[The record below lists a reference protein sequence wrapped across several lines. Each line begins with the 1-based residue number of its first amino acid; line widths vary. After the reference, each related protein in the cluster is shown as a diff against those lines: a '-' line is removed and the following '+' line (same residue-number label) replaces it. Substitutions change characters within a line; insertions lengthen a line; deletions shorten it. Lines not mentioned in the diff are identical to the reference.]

1 MALLWHCA
9 GWPGCRFT
17 VLNRVLKSPAILAT
31 LGFAIGGVGFAL
43 AQLLF
48 ARALDPE
55 DFAVV
60 SLVLSMNQVGF
71 VAAGLGIDVPINKHR
86 IPASRALLRRTLRL
100 AVPIA
105 AGVGLVGLAFYRLD
119 TLVAASLIAMVVAS
133 TANQVASALY
143 RSTQQFVRGLLL
155 TQLQNYA
162 LLFIAALALG
172 VDAIEAGSVIAL
184 IVIAYGAG
192 ATIGWIT
199 LRRRDAAAETGPTPL
214 QIREGLLAFGFSVA
228 VMILVQF
235 ERLVIPARLSM
246 ADLALF
252 SVAAALAAS
261 PFRMLQIGVGF
272 TLLPRLRACRTRE
285 QVRSLLLREAA
296 VVAAATA
303 IMIVGVWLLAPY
315 MLSTFLKGRYL
326 LPNSLLI
333 ALFIVGTVRVA
344 SAFAVSSVQAMGEAT
359 DFQRMTVF
367 AWFSIALGG
376 TCALVGAHFGLHGV
390 VYGVGIGWLALA
402 LAAALI
408 AVRANARWIDRGF
421 APAIAKAAHP

>member
-1 MALLWHCA
+1 MPL
-9 GWPGCRFT
+9 
-17 VLNRVLKSPAILAT
+17 RVLKSPAILAT

-48 ARALDPE
+48 ARALEPD

-60 SLVLSMNQVGF
+60 SLVLAINQVGF

-86 IPASRALLRRTLRL
+86 LPASHALLRRTLRW

-105 AGVGLVGLAFYRLD
+105 LGVGLVALVFYRLD
-119 TLVAASLIAMVVAS
+119 ARIAACLTAMVVAS

-172 VDAIEAGSVIAL
+172 VDAIEAGGVIVL
-184 IVIAYGAG
+184 IVLAYGTG
-192 ATIGWIT
+192 ATIGWTT
-199 LRRRDAAAETGPTPL
+199 LRRRDAAAQVGPTAL
-214 QIREGLLAFGFSVA
+214 QIREGLLAFGYSIA

-272 TLLPRLRACRTRE
+272 TLLPRLRACRSRE
-285 QVRSLLLREAA
+285 QVRALLLREAA
-296 VVAAATA
+296 VVAAATL
-303 IMIVGVWLLAPY
+303 IMILGVWLLAPY
-315 MLSTFLKGRYL
+315 LLGTFLQGRYL
-326 LPNSLLI
+326 LPDSLLV
-333 ALFIVGTVRVA
+333 ALFIVGAVRVG
-344 SAFAVSSVQAMGEAT
+344 SAFAVSSVQAMGEERDLRRLT
-359 DFQRMTVF
+359 LM
-367 AWFSIALGG
+367 AWLSIGLGG
-376 TCALVGAHFGLHGV
+376 GCALAGARFGLRGV
-390 VYGVGIGWLALA
+390 VYGTGAGWLALA

-408 AVRANARWIDRGF
+408 AVRAEARWIDRGF
-421 APAIAKAAHP
+421 APSIAKTAHP

>member
-1 MALLWHCA
+1 MPLRL
-9 GWPGCRFT
+9 
-17 VLNRVLKSPAILAT
+17 LKSPAILAT

-48 ARALDPE
+48 ARALEPD

-60 SLVLSMNQVGF
+60 SLVLAINQVGF

-86 IPASRALLRRTLRL
+86 LPASRALLRRILRW

-105 AGVGLVGLAFYRLD
+105 LGVGLVALVFYRLD
-119 TLVAASLIAMVVAS
+119 ARIAAGLTAMVVAS

-172 VDAIEAGSVIAL
+172 VDAIEAGGVILL
-184 IVIAYGAG
+184 IVLAYGMG
-192 ATIGWIT
+192 ATIGWIS
-199 LRRRDAAAETGPTPL
+199 LRRRDAALHAEPTAL
-214 QIREGLLAFGFSVA
+214 QIREGLLAFGYSIA

-272 TLLPRLRACRTRE
+272 TLLPRLRACRSRE
-285 QVRSLLLREAA
+285 QVRGLLLREAT
-296 VVAAATA
+296 VVAAVTA
-303 IMIVGVWLLAPY
+303 IMILGVWLLAPY
-315 MLSTFLKGRYL
+315 LLGTFLKGRYL
-326 LPNSLLI
+326 LPDSLLV
-333 ALFIVGTVRVA
+333 ALFIVGTVRVG
-344 SAFAVSSVQAMGEAT
+344 SAFAVSSVQAMGEERDLRRLT
-359 DFQRMTVF
+359 LV
-367 AWFSIALGG
+367 AWLSIGLGSS
-376 TCALVGAHFGLHGV
+376 CALAGARFGLHGV
-390 VYGVGIGWLALA
+390 VYGAGAGWLALA
-402 LAAALI
+402 LAAASI
-408 AVRANARWIDRGF
+408 AVSAKARWIDRGF
-421 APAIAKAAHP
+421 APPVAKTAHP